1 MNVAIVFGLM
11 FFLLALDIST
21 GQFRN
26 PQASSKRELCINVLS
41 QILTFSV
48 RALLLVALAWPIARF
63 LPQWKGALAPV
74 PVWAMFL
81 IILVVDDYLNYWLH
95 RMAHQWPLLW
105 RLHKPHHTPTYL
117 NVLMAGRENA
127 FYYFLVPA
135 LWMAPVLIYLGAGTA
150 SAVVFG
156 FKGVVTLLQHTGYR
170 WDFQVRRNRAGRLL
184 LDIVEKVVVLQ
195 DFHHAHHGIGRYGN
209 ASSNY
214 GNILCVWDVLHGTT
228 RESQPRRQDA
238 YGVPAGMPVEPGM
251 VQLFWPLL
259 RDGRSSLKPGTPL
272 AQSSDAALAAADAVI
287 VTASGVAIAVMS
299 QG

>member
-11 FFLLALDIST
+11 FCLLALDLST

-26 PQASSKRELCINVLS
+26 PQASSKRELSINMLS
-41 QILTFSV
+41 QILTSSV

-63 LPQWKGALAPV
+63 LSQRKGVLAHV
-74 PVWAMFL
+74 SVWLMFFV
-81 IILVVDDYLNYWLH
+81 ILMIDDYLNYWLH

-117 NVLMAGRENA
+117 NVLMAGRENT

-135 LWMAPVLIYLGAGTA
+135 LWMAPILIYLGAGTA
-150 SAVVFG
+150 SALVFG
-156 FKGVVTLLQHTGYR
+156 FKGVVTPLQHTGYR
-170 WDFQVRRNRAGRLL
+170 WDLWLRRYRAGRL

-214 GNILCVWDVLHGTT
+214 GNILCIWDVLHGTT
-228 RESQPRRQDA
+228 VQRQPQRQDA
-238 YGVPAGMPVEPGM
+238 WPGRVAGRRMVNSKRPGKTGS
-251 VQLFWPLL
+251 F
-259 RDGRSSLKPGTPL
+259 STPR
-272 AQSSDAALAAADAVI
+272 
-287 VTASGVAIAVMS
+287 
-299 QG
+299 